1 MNIAVRDVRPAAYCT
16 RTQHIELR
24 VAKVDDA
31 PSIVTLFGE
40 WFLMTIWKDCL
51 TFDPAQAITFVERG
65 IKSGCQPFILAFE
78 HPAKNFSNPDLN
90 RNISQELNLV
100 GCISWHLD
108 ARFTEPIGVLDEVFV
123 IPRLR
128 RSDLGR
134 RLIHY
139 AMYLSKA
146 EGARVFNFPIAS
158 GMPAQ
163 QSLINMLVRH
173 IGAEPVGVI
182 LRKVL

>member
-1 MNIAVRDVRPAAYCT
+1 MNIAVRDTRWAHCT

-24 VAKVDDA
+24 LATVDDVSA
-31 PSIVTLFGE
+31 IAQLISA
-40 WFLMTIWKDCL
+40 WFPMTIWKDCL
-51 TFDPAQAITFVERG
+51 SFDAVKAAPYIARG
-65 IKSGCQPFILAFE
+65 IASGCQPFILALDQ
-78 HPAKNFSNPDLN
+78 PTKNFPGPDPAGN
-90 RNISQELNLV
+90 TIQPELV

-123 IPRLR
+123 VPRLR

-134 RLIHY
+134 RLIMM
-139 AMYLSKA
+139 AMHISRE
-146 EGARVFNFPIAS
+146 EGAKVFNFPVAS

-163 QSLINMLVRH
+163 VSLINMLTRH

>member
-1 MNIAVRDVRPAAYCT
+1 MNIAVRDVTPAHCT

-24 VAKVDDA
+24 LATVDDA
-31 PSIVTLFGE
+31 SAIAQLISA
-40 WFLMTIWKDCL
+40 WFPMTIWQDCL
-51 TFDPAQAITFVERG
+51 SFDAVKAASFIARG
-65 IKSGCQPFILAFE
+65 IASGCQPFILALDR
-78 HPAKNFSNPDLN
+78 PTKNFRGPDSAGN
-90 RNISQELNLV
+90 TIQELNLV

-123 IPRLR
+123 VPRLR

-134 RLIHY
+134 RLIGL
-139 AMYLSKA
+139 AMHISKE
-146 EGARVFNFPIAS
+146 EGAKVFNFPVAS
-158 GMPAQ
+158 GMPEQ
-163 QSLINMLVRH
+163 VSLINMLTRH